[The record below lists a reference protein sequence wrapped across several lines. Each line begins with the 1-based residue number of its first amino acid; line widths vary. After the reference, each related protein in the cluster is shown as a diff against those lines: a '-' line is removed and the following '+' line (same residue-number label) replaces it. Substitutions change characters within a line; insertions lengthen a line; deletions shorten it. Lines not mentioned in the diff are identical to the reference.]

1 MARPTPEA
9 PNAAPSAGDA
19 GQPANMRRRTAL
31 KAMGAGAALA
41 AAAPFGEAQ
50 AAPSGVRQ
58 VKARFQPD
66 AAEVKTFYRV
76 NRYL

>member
-1 MARPTPEA
+1 MALPTEPA
-9 PNAAPSAGDA
+9 TLNDAAP
-19 GQPANMRRRTAL
+19 ANPRRRAAL

-41 AAAPFGEAQ
+41 AAAPFGEAE
-50 AAPSGVRQ
+50 AAPSSVRQ

-66 AAEVKTFYRV
+66 APEVKTFYRV